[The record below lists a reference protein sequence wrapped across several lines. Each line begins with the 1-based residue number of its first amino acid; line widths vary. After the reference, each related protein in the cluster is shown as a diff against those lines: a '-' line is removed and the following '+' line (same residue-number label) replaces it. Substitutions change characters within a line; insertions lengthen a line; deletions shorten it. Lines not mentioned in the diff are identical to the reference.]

1 VTFKFSPLLGCSLHI
16 VARKVTS
23 NIEILY
29 KLEGLVPATTGTGRS
44 SGSVGQIEALIK
56 LAANSLIDS
65 LLNEIGSIIMVN
77 SRQSNSIS
85 GGDEDNNHYDDGSG
99 HDHDGDDGDDGIVA
113 IDEEDL
119 DMDVFNREAKDYS
132 AAAAVIPD
140 QATIDAMW
148 TESDVIEGSID
159 VSGPIDHDSLR
170 SDRGDYTTETAETS
184 TAANTA
190 VSSSILLQ
198 SESDTSWNNSY
209 RQLVYQ
215 WSSVHVDSARPSIA
229 MALDN
234 WSRKFAGRGVGIE
247 AVALSDGI
255 RLSISIS
262 DLVSIDFRILS
273 DQAAGTVRVLSGL
286 VDSTGCYISPEPEL
300 TNASVQSLLDANTA
314 PLVRTLIGNLQ
325 ESMKSYLGEVYV
337 PKMDSSIDITDQQSM
352 DIGTAVSDVQEQGNI
367 VTRENIDK
375 DCVELHSSNASS
387 EQSIPLAP
395 AVDGAVVSQ
404 TVFDIEAV
412 DEQVELPDAINAFQA
427 ANQLLKSKSSTDMQ
441 GGGRRN
447 RLKDPVTE
455 QRAQVLG
462 LRLEKFEGMGMEDSA
477 MKELNEMLSNSR
489 QQGFLQYVKTYKVAD
504 PAKAAAE
511 NASQA
516 EDSNNNNSS
525 SSSDRSAR
533 LSELFQMGKELS
545 TQSLQDLLNRPRKG
559 VFEETTEDLLQPTT
573 QLPIFLKDNALAKGQ
588 GGVDI
593 FQSPYEL
600 YGTVGDYQSPMPASS
615 SAYMQQQRE
624 ERSNTPPD
632 IVTYDLDKQRMNMLI
647 TELNRTAVEM
657 HDTVIDGYR
666 DLLLSDNCLFL
677 LRLANQTTFEW
688 DLRQLYRKIT
698 EKSIY
703 LTAELG
709 ALVKTESV
717 RHLQTIQDICEI
729 AAELQHE
736 EVKFL
741 ERMQYV
747 KPRLDTALLSY
758 LNYAMREE
766 SIRLR
771 QVGIDAAACPS
782 PWMQILQIVKQG
794 TLAEFESRYA
804 QLLDPLLLIVRFD
817 DPVIRGAV
825 FERFVAITPPMELP
839 YMKALALN
847 MIANI
852 LSRSDPRYHDLDNKP
867 YSSLDYSNNP
877 LPNEASLVKDMKNLK
892 VVVDKYLADEVI
904 EQRIAAFEEEVRQQ
918 GKRIIVRNRNPAIQ
932 SEMDAMREISRNSV
946 NNMLKSDDRSEYSN
960 ILE

>member
-1 VTFKFSPLLGCSLHI
+1 MTFKFSPLLGCSLHI

-23 NIEILY
+23 SIEILY

-65 LLNEIGSIIMVN
+65 LLNEIGSLIMVN
-77 SRQSNSIS
+77 SRKSNSTS
-85 GGDEDNNHYDDGSG
+85 GGDEDNDHYDDGS
-99 HDHDGDDGDDGIVA
+99 DHDYDGDDGIVA

-132 AAAAVIPD
+132 AAAVIPD

-148 TESDVIEGSID
+148 TESVIEGSID
-159 VSGPIDHDSLR
+159 VPGPIDHDSLR
-170 SDRGDYTTETAETS
+170 SDRGDKATETVETS
-184 TAANTA
+184 AATNTAA
-190 VSSSILLQ
+190 SSSILLQ
-198 SESDTSWNNSY
+198 SEWGTSWNNSY
-209 RQLVYQ
+209 RKLVYQ

-229 MALDN
+229 VALDN
-234 WSRKFAGRGVGIE
+234 WSKKFAGRGVGIE
-247 AVALSDGI
+247 AAALSDGI

-262 DLVSIDFRILS
+262 DLVAIDFRILS
-273 DQAAGTVRVLSGL
+273 DQAAGTVLVLSGL

-300 TNASVQSLLDANTA
+300 TNAAVLLDANTA
-314 PLVRTLIGNLQ
+314 PLVRTLLANLQ

-337 PKMDSSIDITDQQSM
+337 PTMDSSIDIDIDQQSI
-352 DIGTAVSDVQEQGNI
+352 DAAVSDVREQGNI
-367 VTRENIDK
+367 DK
-375 DCVELHSSNASS
+375 DYVELHSRNASS
-387 EQSIPLAP
+387 EQSIPL
-395 AVDGAVVSQ
+395 VGGVVSQ

-412 DEQVELPDAINAFQA
+412 DEQVELPDAIDAFQA
-427 ANQLLKSKSSTDMQ
+427 ANQLMKSKRSADLQ

-462 LRLEKFEGMGMEDSA
+462 LRLEKFEDMGMEDSA

-489 QQGFLQYVKTYKVAD
+489 QQGFLQYVKTYEVAD
-504 PAKAAAE
+504 PAKIAAE

-516 EDSNNNNSS
+516 EDNS

-545 TQSLQDLLNRPRKG
+545 SQSLQDLLNRPRKG
-559 VFEETTEDLLQPTT
+559 VFEETAEDLLQPTT
-573 QLPIFLKDNALAKGQ
+573 QMPIFLRDNALAKGQ

-593 FQSPYEL
+593 FQSPSEL
-600 YGTVGDYQSPMPASS
+600 YGTVGDHQPPMPASS
-615 SAYMQQQRE
+615 PAYMQQQRE

-632 IVTYDLDKQRMNMLI
+632 VITYDLDKQRMNMLVA
-647 TELNRTAVEM
+647 ELNRTAVEM

>member
-1 VTFKFSPLLGCSLHI
+1 
-16 VARKVTS
+16 
-23 NIEILY
+23 
-29 KLEGLVPATTGTGRS
+29 
-44 SGSVGQIEALIK
+44 
-56 LAANSLIDS
+56 
-65 LLNEIGSIIMVN
+65 
-77 SRQSNSIS
+77 
-85 GGDEDNNHYDDGSG
+85 
-99 HDHDGDDGDDGIVA
+99 
-113 IDEEDL
+113 
-119 DMDVFNREAKDYS
+119 
-132 AAAAVIPD
+132 
-140 QATIDAMW
+140 
-148 TESDVIEGSID
+148 
-159 VSGPIDHDSLR
+159 
-170 SDRGDYTTETAETS
+170 
-184 TAANTA
+184 
-190 VSSSILLQ
+190 
-198 SESDTSWNNSY
+198 
-209 RQLVYQ
+209 
-215 WSSVHVDSARPSIA
+215 
-229 MALDN
+229 
-234 WSRKFAGRGVGIE
+234 
-247 AVALSDGI
+247 
-255 RLSISIS
+255 
-262 DLVSIDFRILS
+262 
-273 DQAAGTVRVLSGL
+273 
-286 VDSTGCYISPEPEL
+286 
-300 TNASVQSLLDANTA
+300 
-314 PLVRTLIGNLQ
+314 
-325 ESMKSYLGEVYV
+325 
-337 PKMDSSIDITDQQSM
+337 
-352 DIGTAVSDVQEQGNI
+352 
-367 VTRENIDK
+367 
-375 DCVELHSSNASS
+375 
-387 EQSIPLAP
+387 
-395 AVDGAVVSQ
+395 
-404 TVFDIEAV
+404 
-412 DEQVELPDAINAFQA
+412 
-427 ANQLLKSKSSTDMQ
+427 
-441 GGGRRN
+441 
-447 RLKDPVTE
+447 
-455 QRAQVLG
+455 
-462 LRLEKFEGMGMEDSA
+462 
-477 MKELNEMLSNSR
+477 MLSNSR
-489 QQGFLQYVKTYKVAD
+489 QQGFLQYVRTYEVAD
-504 PAKAAAE
+504 PAKTAAE

-516 EDSNNNNSS
+516 EDSNNNNNNSS

-545 TQSLQDLLNRPRKG
+545 SQSLQDLLNRPTKG
-559 VFEETTEDLLQPTT
+559 VFEETAEDLLQPTT
-573 QLPIFLKDNALAKGQ
+573 QMPIFLKDNALAKGQ

-593 FQSPYEL
+593 FQSPSEL
-600 YGTVGDYQSPMPASS
+600 YGTVGDHQSPMPASS

-624 ERSNTPPD
+624 EWSNTPPD

-766 SIRLR
+766 TIRLR

>member
-77 SRQSNSIS
+77 SRQSNSNS
-85 GGDEDNNHYDDGSG
+85 GGDEDNDHYDDGR
-99 HDHDGDDGDDGIVA
+99 DHDDDGRDHDDGDDGIVT

-119 DMDVFNREAKDYS
+119 DMDFFNREAKDYS
-132 AAAAVIPD
+132 AAAVIPD

-148 TESDVIEGSID
+148 TESSIEGSVD

-170 SDRGDYTTETAETS
+170 SDRDDNTTETVET
-184 TAANTA
+184 TAAANTA
-190 VSSSILLQ
+190 ASSSSILPQ
-198 SESDTSWNNSY
+198 SESGTSWNNSY
-209 RQLVYQ
+209 RKLVYQ

-229 MALDN
+229 VALDN

-247 AVALSDGI
+247 AAALSDGI

-262 DLVSIDFRILS
+262 DLVAIDFRILS
-273 DQAAGTVRVLSGL
+273 DQAAGTVCVLSGL

-300 TNASVQSLLDANTA
+300 TNAAVLLDANTA
-314 PLVRTLIGNLQ
+314 PLVRTLLGNLQ

-337 PKMDSSIDITDQQSM
+337 PTMDSSIDIDQQSI
-352 DIGTAVSDVQEQGNI
+352 DTAVSDVRERGNI
-367 VTRENIDK
+367 VTRENMNK
-375 DCVELHSSNASS
+375 DYVELHSRNASS
-387 EQSIPLAP
+387 KQSIHLAP
-395 AVDGAVVSQ
+395 AVSGAVSQ
-404 TVFDIEAV
+404 TVFDIESV
-412 DEQVELPDAINAFQA
+412 DEQLELPDAIDAFQA
-427 ANQLLKSKSSTDMQ
+427 ANQLLKSKTSADMQ

-489 QQGFLQYVKTYKVAD
+489 QQGFLQYVKTYEVAD
-504 PAKAAAE
+504 PAKTAAE

-516 EDSNNNNSS
+516 EDSNNNNNS

-545 TQSLQDLLNRPRKG
+545 SQSLQDLLNRPTKG

-573 QLPIFLKDNALAKGQ
+573 QMPIFLKDNALAKGQ

-593 FQSPYEL
+593 FQSPSEL
-600 YGTVGDYQSPMPASS
+600 YGTVGDHQPPMPASS

-624 ERSNTPPD
+624 EWSNTPPD
-632 IVTYDLDKQRMNMLI
+632 VVTYDLDKQRMNMLI

-766 SIRLR
+766 TIRLR

-817 DPVIRGAV
+817 DPVIRGSV

>member
-29 KLEGLVPATTGTGRS
+29 KLEGLVPAATGTGRS

-77 SRQSNSIS
+77 SRQSNSNS
-85 GGDEDNNHYDDGSG
+85 GGDEDNDHYDDGR
-99 HDHDGDDGDDGIVA
+99 DHDDDGDDGIVT

-132 AAAAVIPD
+132 AAAVIPD

-148 TESDVIEGSID
+148 TESSIEGSVD
-159 VSGPIDHDSLR
+159 VSGPIDHNSLR
-170 SDRGDYTTETAETS
+170 SDRDDNTTETVET
-184 TAANTA
+184 TAAANTA
-190 VSSSILLQ
+190 ASSSMQPQ
-198 SESDTSWNNSY
+198 SESGTSWNNSY
-209 RQLVYQ
+209 RKLVYQ

-229 MALDN
+229 VALDN

-247 AVALSDGI
+247 AAALSDGI

-262 DLVSIDFRILS
+262 DLVAIDFRILS
-273 DQAAGTVRVLSGL
+273 DQAAGTVCVLSGL

-300 TNASVQSLLDANTA
+300 TNAAVLLDANTA
-314 PLVRTLIGNLQ
+314 PLVRTLLANLQ
-325 ESMKSYLGEVYV
+325 ESMKSYLREVYV
-337 PKMDSSIDITDQQSM
+337 PTMDSSIDIDQQSI
-352 DIGTAVSDVQEQGNI
+352 DTAVSDVREQDNI
-367 VTRENIDK
+367 VTRENMNK
-375 DCVELHSSNASS
+375 DYVELHSRNASS
-387 EQSIPLAP
+387 EQSIHLAP
-395 AVDGAVVSQ
+395 AVGGAVSQ
-404 TVFDIEAV
+404 TLFDIEAV

-427 ANQLLKSKSSTDMQ
+427 ANQLLKSKNSADMQ

-489 QQGFLQYVKTYKVAD
+489 QQGFLQYVKTYEVAD
-504 PAKAAAE
+504 PAKTAAE

-516 EDSNNNNSS
+516 EDNNNKYN

-545 TQSLQDLLNRPRKG
+545 SQSLQDLLNRPTKG
-559 VFEETTEDLLQPTT
+559 VFEETAEDLLQPTT
-573 QLPIFLKDNALAKGQ
+573 QMPIFLKDNALAKGQ

-593 FQSPYEL
+593 FQSPSEL
-600 YGTVGDYQSPMPASS
+600 YGTVGDHQPPMPASS

-624 ERSNTPPD
+624 EWSNTPPD
-632 IVTYDLDKQRMNMLI
+632 VVTYDLDKQRMNMLI

>member
-1 VTFKFSPLLGCSLHI
+1 
-16 VARKVTS
+16 
-23 NIEILY
+23 
-29 KLEGLVPATTGTGRS
+29 
-44 SGSVGQIEALIK
+44 
-56 LAANSLIDS
+56 
-65 LLNEIGSIIMVN
+65 
-77 SRQSNSIS
+77 
-85 GGDEDNNHYDDGSG
+85 
-99 HDHDGDDGDDGIVA
+99 
-113 IDEEDL
+113 
-119 DMDVFNREAKDYS
+119 
-132 AAAAVIPD
+132 
-140 QATIDAMW
+140 
-148 TESDVIEGSID
+148 
-159 VSGPIDHDSLR
+159 
-170 SDRGDYTTETAETS
+170 
-184 TAANTA
+184 
-190 VSSSILLQ
+190 
-198 SESDTSWNNSY
+198 
-209 RQLVYQ
+209 
-215 WSSVHVDSARPSIA
+215 
-229 MALDN
+229 
-234 WSRKFAGRGVGIE
+234 
-247 AVALSDGI
+247 
-255 RLSISIS
+255 
-262 DLVSIDFRILS
+262 
-273 DQAAGTVRVLSGL
+273 
-286 VDSTGCYISPEPEL
+286 
-300 TNASVQSLLDANTA
+300 
-314 PLVRTLIGNLQ
+314 
-325 ESMKSYLGEVYV
+325 
-337 PKMDSSIDITDQQSM
+337 
-352 DIGTAVSDVQEQGNI
+352 
-367 VTRENIDK
+367 
-375 DCVELHSSNASS
+375 
-387 EQSIPLAP
+387 
-395 AVDGAVVSQ
+395 
-404 TVFDIEAV
+404 
-412 DEQVELPDAINAFQA
+412 
-427 ANQLLKSKSSTDMQ
+427 
-441 GGGRRN
+441 
-447 RLKDPVTE
+447 
-455 QRAQVLG
+455 
-462 LRLEKFEGMGMEDSA
+462 
-477 MKELNEMLSNSR
+477 
-489 QQGFLQYVKTYKVAD
+489 
-504 PAKAAAE
+504 
-511 NASQA
+511 
-516 EDSNNNNSS
+516 
-525 SSSDRSAR
+525 
-533 LSELFQMGKELS
+533 MGKELS
-545 TQSLQDLLNRPRKG
+545 SQSLQDLLNRPTKG
-559 VFEETTEDLLQPTT
+559 VFEETAEDLLQPTT
-573 QLPIFLKDNALAKGQ
+573 QMPIFLKDNALAKGQ

-593 FQSPYEL
+593 FQSPSEL
-600 YGTVGDYQSPMPASS
+600 YGTVGDHQPPMPASS

-624 ERSNTPPD
+624 EWSNTPPD

-766 SIRLR
+766 TIRLR